1 MVARINHLQSLRT
14 ESIMLAWPSTHQSSP
29 DDWAADHFG
38 GCWLGHESR
47 NKRLVSYAAALAQNP
62 GKPLPELFTRKYD
75 IEATYTLLRR
85 NDVTPDRIQAAHRR
99 LVQAE
104 LRTPGRFLL
113 IEDTTFPS
121 YTHRHQP
128 VPGLGPIGGS
138 EEGQQGFLLHSVLAV
153 RAAATP
159 APDATGRRPP
169 VTILGLADQQ
179 YLVRSPRP
187 EGQSKQTVSRRRM
200 ERDRESDRWL
210 ESSRRIGPAP
220 ATSETRWVR
229 VADRESDIYEYI
241 IECKMRNHGFII
253 RVSQDRVLL
262 DPATEG
268 RLGLVFDHVEAVGP
282 VGGMYLDLR
291 ARPPHDGKPACEARR
306 ARLLVSCGPVRIQ
319 SPERPGHAAGTRAPI
334 DCWFLRVW
342 EPEPP
347 AGVERLEWVL
357 YTDAR
362 TEALEEALV
371 GVMDY
376 GSRFL
381 IEEFHKGIKTGMKVE
396 QLQMETGDRP
406 FRAIAVMS
414 IVALRLLDIRE
425 LGRAAPEAPAALTGL
440 SALDRGVLS
449 LAVDRALT
457 TVASV
462 ILALGRLGGHMNRP
476 SDGMP
481 GWITLWR
488 GMQALRLMVKG
499 AKMAEHLKISTDD
512 HYRNTS

>member
-1 MVARINHLQSLRT
+1 MMSWT
-14 ESIMLAWPSTHQSSP
+14 STHQSSP
-29 DDWAADHFG
+29 ADWAAEHFG
-38 GCWLGHESR
+38 GCWLGHKAR
-47 NKRLVSYAAALAQNP
+47 NRRLVSYARALAEQP
-62 GKPLPELFTRKYD
+62 GKFIPELFTAKYD
-75 IEATYTLLRR
+75 IEATYELLRR

-99 LVQAE
+99 LVKNE

-113 IEDTTFPS
+113 IEDTTIPS
-121 YTHRHQP
+121 YTHRREP
-128 VPGLGPIGGS
+128 VPGLGPIGDS
-138 EEGQQGFLLHSVLAV
+138 EDGQQGFLLHSVLAV
-153 RAAATP
+153 RAAPAT

-169 VTILGLADQQ
+169 VTILGLVDQQ
-179 YLVRSPRP
+179 YLVRAGRP
-187 EGQSKQTVSRRRM
+187 EAKSKQTVSRQRT

-220 ATSETRWVR
+220 AQSETRWVR
-229 VADRESDIYEYI
+229 VADREADIYEYLL
-241 IECKMRNHGFII
+241 ECKNRNHGFVV
-253 RVSQDRVLL
+253 RVNQDRVIL
-262 DPATEG
+262 DPTTNQ
-268 RLGLVFDHVEAVGP
+268 RLGLVFAHIERVEP

-291 ARPPHDGKPACEARR
+291 ARPPHDGKPGYEARR

-319 SPERPGHAAGTRAPI
+319 APERPGHAAGTNEPI
-334 DCWFLRVW
+334 DCWFIRVW
-342 EPEPP
+342 EPDPP

-357 YTDAR
+357 YTDPR
-362 TEALEEALV
+362 TETLEAALV

-381 IEEFHKGIKTGMKVE
+381 IEEFHKGTKTGMKIE
-396 QLQMETGDRP
+396 QLQLETGARL

-440 SALDRGVLS
+440 STLELDVLS
-449 LAVDRALT
+449 IAVNRTLT

-462 ILALGRLGGHMNRP
+462 LLALGRLGGHMNRR

-488 GMQALRLMVKG
+488 GMKTLRLLVKG
-499 AKMAEHLKISTDD
+499 AEIERNRNNDTNI
-512 HYRNTS
+512 HY

>member
-1 MVARINHLQSLRT
+1 MI
-14 ESIMLAWPSTHQSSP
+14 AWSSTHQSSP
-29 DDWAADHFG
+29 ADWAANHFG
-38 GCWLGHESR
+38 GCWLGHKAR
-47 NKRLVSYAAALAQNP
+47 NQRLVAYAGALAEKP

-85 NDVTPDRIQAAHRR
+85 DDVTPDRIQAPHRR
-99 LVQAE
+99 LVKNE

-113 IEDTTFPS
+113 IEDTTVPS
-121 YTHRHQP
+121 YTHRREP

-153 RAAATP
+153 RAAGTA

-169 VTILGLADQQ
+169 VTILGLVDQQ
-179 YLVRSPRP
+179 YLVRSGRP
-187 EGQSKQTVSRRRM
+187 EAKSKQTVSRQRT

-220 ATSETRWVR
+220 ANPEIRWVR
-229 VADRESDIYEYI
+229 VADREADIYEYLL
-241 IECKMRNHGFII
+241 ECKKRNHDFVV
-253 RVSQDRVLL
+253 RVNQDRVIL
-262 DPATEG
+262 DPTTNE
-268 RLGLVFDHVEAVGP
+268 RLGLVFDHIQSAEP

-291 ARPPHDGKPACEARR
+291 ARPPHDGKPGFEARR
-306 ARLLVSCGPVRIQ
+306 ARLLISCGPVRIQ
-319 SPERPGHAAGTRAPI
+319 APERPGCAAGTNEPI
-334 DCWFLRVW
+334 DCGFVRVW
-342 EPEPP
+342 EPAPP

-357 YTDAR
+357 YTEAR
-362 TEALEEALV
+362 SETLEEALV

-381 IEEFHKGIKTGMKVE
+381 VEEFHKGIKTGMKIE
-396 QLQMETGDRP
+396 ELQLDTGERL

-440 SALDRGVLS
+440 SALELDVLS
-449 LAVDRALT
+449 NAVDRTLT

-462 ILALGRLGGHMNRP
+462 ILALGRLGGHMNRA

-499 AKMAEHLKISTDD
+499 AGIARRLNTNTDV
-512 HYRNTS
+512 HYNTS

>member
-1 MVARINHLQSLRT
+1 MI
-14 ESIMLAWPSTHQSSP
+14 AWSSSHQSSP
-29 DDWAADHFG
+29 ADWAANHFG
-38 GCWLGHESR
+38 GCWLGHKGR
-47 NKRLVSYAAALAQNP
+47 NKRLVFYASALAEKP
-62 GKPLPELFTRKYD
+62 GKPIPELFTRKYD
-75 IEATYTLLRR
+75 VNAAYELLRCK
-85 NDVTPDRIQAAHRR
+85 DVTPDRIQAAHRR
-99 LVQAE
+99 LVKTE

-121 YTHRHQP
+121 YTHRKEP

-153 RAAATP
+153 RAAPTA

-179 YLVRSPRP
+179 YLVRTSRP
-187 EGQSKQTVSRRRM
+187 EAPSKQTVSRQRT

-220 ATSETRWVR
+220 ATAETRWVR
-229 VADRESDIYEYI
+229 VADRESDIFEYMF
-241 IECKMRNHGFII
+241 ECKRRNHGFVI
-253 RVSQDRVLL
+253 RVNQDRVLL
-262 DPATEG
+262 DPATNE
-268 RLGLVFDHVEAVGP
+268 RLGLVFDHILSVEP

-291 ARPPHDGKPACEARR
+291 ARPPHDGKPGYEARR
-306 ARLLVSCGPVRIQ
+306 AGLLVSCGPVRIQ
-319 SPERPGHAAGTRAPI
+319 APERPGHAAGAREPI
-334 DCWFLRVW
+334 DCWFIRVW
-342 EPEPP
+342 EPDPP

-357 YTDAR
+357 YREAR
-362 TEALEEALV
+362 TETLEEALM

-381 IEEFHKGIKTGMKVE
+381 IEEFHKGIKTGMKIE
-396 QLQMETGDRP
+396 QLQLERGERL

-425 LGRAAPEAPAALTGL
+425 LGRAVPEAPAALTGL
-440 SALDRGVLS
+440 STLELDVLS
-449 LAVDRALT
+449 AAVDRALT

-462 ILALGRLGGHMNRP
+462 ILALGRLGGHMNRR

-488 GMQALRLMVKG
+488 GMKALRQLVKG
-499 AKMAEHLKISTDD
+499 AELERKRNKNKDD
-512 HYRNTS
+512 HY

>member
-1 MVARINHLQSLRT
+1 MI
-14 ESIMLAWPSTHQSSP
+14 AWSSTHQSP
-29 DDWAADHFG
+29 PADWAATHFG
-38 GCWLGHESR
+38 GCWLGHKSR
-47 NKRLVSYAAALAQNP
+47 NQRLVSYAGALAEKP
-62 GKPLPELFTRKYD
+62 GQPLPELFTRKYD

-99 LVQAE
+99 LVKAE
-104 LRTPGRFLL
+104 LGTPGRFLL

-121 YTHRHQP
+121 YTHRHEP

-138 EEGQQGFLLHSVLAV
+138 ESGQQGFLLHSVLAV

-179 YLVRSPRP
+179 YLIRSPRP
-187 EGQSKQTVSRRRM
+187 EAKSKQTVSRQRT

-241 IECKMRNHGFII
+241 IECKKRNHGFVI

-262 DPATEG
+262 DPATEE
-268 RLGLVFDHVEAVGP
+268 RLGLVFDHVQAVEP

-291 ARPPHDGKPACEARR
+291 ARPPHDGQPGCEARR
-306 ARLLVSCGPVRIQ
+306 ARLLISCGPVRIQ
-319 SPERPGHAAGTRAPI
+319 APERPGHAAGTGAPI
-334 DCWFLRVW
+334 DCWFIRVW

-381 IEEFHKGIKTGMKVE
+381 IEEFHKGTKTGMKIE
-396 QLQMETGDRP
+396 QLQMETGERL

-425 LGRAAPEAPAALTGL
+425 LGRAAPAAPAALTGL
-440 SALDRGVLS
+440 SALELDVLS
-449 LAVDRALT
+449 LAVDRTLT

-499 AKMAEHLKISTDD
+499 AKMAEHLKIFTDI
-512 HYRNTS
+512 HYPNTS

>member
-1 MVARINHLQSLRT
+1 MVAWS
-14 ESIMLAWPSTHQSSP
+14 STHQSSP
-29 DDWAADHFG
+29 VDWAASHFG
-38 GCWLGHESR
+38 GCWLGHQGR
-47 NKRLVSYAAALAQNP
+47 NKRLVSYARALAESP
-62 GKPLPELFTRKYD
+62 GKLMPELFTRKYD
-75 IEATYTLLRR
+75 IEATYSLLRR
-85 NDVTPDRIQAAHRR
+85 NDVTPDRIQTPHRR
-99 LVQAE
+99 LVKTE

-113 IEDTTFPS
+113 IEDTTIPS
-121 YTHRHQP
+121 YTHRKEP

-138 EEGQQGFLLHSVLAV
+138 EDGQQGFLLHSVLAV
-153 RAAATP
+153 RAALTA

-169 VTILGLADQQ
+169 VTILGLVDQQ
-179 YLVRSPRP
+179 YLVRSGRP
-187 EGQSKQTVSRRRM
+187 EAPSKQTVSRQRT

-220 ATSETRWVR
+220 ARAETRWVR
-229 VADRESDIYEYI
+229 VADREADIYEYLM
-241 IECKMRNHGFII
+241 ECKKRNHGFVA
-253 RVSQDRVLL
+253 RVNQDRVIL
-262 DPATEG
+262 DPATDR
-268 RLGLVFDHVEAVGP
+268 RLGLIFDHIEGVGP

-291 ARPPHDGKPACEARR
+291 ARPPHDGQPGSEARR
-306 ARLLVSCGPVRIQ
+306 ARLLISCGAVRIRA
-319 SPERPGHAAGTRAPI
+319 PERPGHAAGTNEPI
-334 DCWFLRVW
+334 DCWFIRVW

-347 AGVERLEWVL
+347 AGAERLEWVL
-357 YTDAR
+357 YTDTR
-362 TEALEEALV
+362 TETLGEALV

-396 QLQMETGDRP
+396 ELQLETGEGL

-425 LGRAAPEAPAALTGL
+425 LGRAVPDAPAALVGL
-440 SALDRGVLS
+440 SVLELDVLS
-449 LAVDRALT
+449 IAVDRTLT

-499 AKMAEHLKISTDD
+499 AEIERRRNNDTNI
-512 HYRNTS
+512 HY

>member
-1 MVARINHLQSLRT
+1 MI
-14 ESIMLAWPSTHQSSP
+14 AWSSTHQSAP
-29 DDWAADHFG
+29 ADWATDHFG
-38 GCWLGHESR
+38 GCWLGHKGR
-47 NKRLVSYAAALAQNP
+47 NKRLVSYARALAEKP
-62 GKPLPELFTRKYD
+62 GKPIPELFTAKYD

-99 LVQAE
+99 LVKNE

-113 IEDTTFPS
+113 LEDTTFPS
-121 YTHRHQP
+121 YTHRPQP

-153 RAAATP
+153 RAAPAA

-169 VTILGLADQQ
+169 VTLLGLVDQQ
-179 YLVRSPRP
+179 YLVRTPRP
-187 EGQSKQTVSRRRM
+187 EAKSTQTVSRQRT

-220 ATSETRWVR
+220 AKAETRWVR
-229 VADRESDIYEYI
+229 VADREADIYEYLL
-241 IECKMRNHGFII
+241 ESKKRNHGFVV
-253 RVSQDRVLL
+253 RVNQDRVLL
-262 DPATEG
+262 DPTTKE
-268 RLGLVFDHVEAVGP
+268 RLGLVFAHIEDVEP

-291 ARPPHDGKPACEARR
+291 ARPPHDGKPGTEARR
-306 ARLLVSCGPVRIQ
+306 ARLLVSCGPVRLQ
-319 SPERPGHAAGTRAPI
+319 APERPGHAAGTNEPI
-334 DCWFLRVW
+334 DCWFIRVW

-357 YTDAR
+357 YTDLR

-381 IEEFHKGIKTGMKVE
+381 IEEFHKGIKTGMKIE
-396 QLQMETGDRP
+396 ELQLERGERL
-406 FRAIAVMS
+406 FRAIAVLS

-440 SALDRGVLS
+440 SALELEVLS
-449 LAVDRALT
+449 SAGNRALT

-462 ILALGRLGGHMNRP
+462 LLALGRLGGHMNRP

-488 GMQALRLMVKG
+488 GMQALRLLVKG
-499 AKMAEHLKISTDD
+499 AKIGRQLNNDTNI
-512 HYRNTS
+512 HY